1 MTPKQSLKIQELYTR
16 YEYLASV
23 YANKVFNYH
32 LIGMEKDDVVQ
43 EFKAKVWT
51 STIAFIK
58 KWKIYRDTGNYK
70 PTPLMFYIKANLNNL
85 KIDLIKKINCYG
97 HDESGEYNS
106 GLKGFVHIDHINF
119 DIGTAISLDTHIDF
133 ENKIVNLRG
142 VNVLEGLNIVESKI
156 FCLYLKGHTK
166 KNLKKIFNLNA
177 AQIINDQLEKLK
189 AHENE
194 LLASQPVF
202 TVYQMNDD

>member
-1 MTPKQSLKIQELYTR
+1 MTEKQSLKIQELYTR
-16 YEYLASV
+16 YEYLANV

-70 PTPLMFYIKANLNNL
+70 PTPLMFYVKANLNNL

-97 HDESGEYNS
+97 HDHNGEYSS
-106 GLKGFVHIDHINF
+106 GLRGFVQIDHTNF
-119 DIGTAISLDTHIDF
+119 DIGTTLDHDTIVDF
-133 ENKIVNLRG
+133 ENKIVHLRG
-142 VNVLEGLNIVESKI
+142 VNLLEGLDKKESQI
-156 FCLYLKGHTK
+156 FCMFLKGHTK
-166 KNLKKIFNLNA
+166 KNLKKIFNSNVSPLINA
-177 AQIINDQLEKLK
+177 QVERIK
-189 AHENE
+189 AHEHD
-194 LLASQPVF
+194 LLAPQQTY
-202 TVYQMNDD
+202 TVYHLEEK